1 MLKTEKEHVV
11 ADLVERLRAA
21 DTLIVAD
28 YRGLTHAE
36 LDGVRTELLG
46 HGARL
51 TVCKNRL
58 TRIAAS
64 AAGADGLLEF
74 LTGPTAI
81 AFVHD
86 GDMIA
91 VARTLNE
98 TARTTRRLELKGAV
112 LEGRSVGAEAVR
124 ELATL
129 PPTEVLRGQVL
140 GAIVAPVTS
149 LLGLVNAPLTNLV
162 GLIDAR
168 IEQLGGADAVPM
180 PEEAT
185 SAGSADEPVA
195 ADPAGDGETAHQ
207 AGDVETAGEEDTRT
221 DAGGEEAEPEAQ
233 AETGEAAEP
242 AAEPAEEEPPAEE
255 AGAPEETT
263 PEDTT
268 TEEQK

>member
-51 TVCKNRL
+51 TVCKNTL

-112 LEGRSVGAEAVR
+112 LQGRTVGAEAVR
-124 ELATL
+124 ELAML

-140 GAIVAPVTS
+140 GAIVAPLTS
-149 LLGLVNAPLTNLV
+149 LLGLVSAPLTNLV

-180 PEEAT
+180 PEDAG
-185 SAGSADEPVA
+185 SAGSAEEPVA
-195 ADPAGDGETAHQ
+195 ADPARDGETAGP
-207 AGDVETAGEEDTRT
+207 AGDVEPAGEEDTRT

-233 AETGEAAEP
+233 AEP
-242 AAEPAEEEPPAEE
+242 AAEPGEGEPAEE

-263 PEDTT
+263 PEETT
-268 TEEQK
+268 TEEQE

>member
-11 ADLVERLRAA
+11 AELVERLRAA

-51 TVCKNRL
+51 TVCKNTL

-112 LEGRSVGAEAVR
+112 LQGRSVGAEAVR

-140 GAIVAPVTS
+140 GAIVAPLTS
-149 LLGLVNAPLTNLV
+149 LLGLVSAPLTNLV

-168 IEQLGGADAVPM
+168 IEQLGGADVVPT
-180 PEEAT
+180 PEEAG
-185 SAGSADEPVA
+185 SAGSAEEPVD
-195 ADPAGDGETAHQ
+195 ADPAGGGETADQ
-207 AGDVETAGEEDTRT
+207 AGDVETAGDEDTRT
-221 DAGGEEAEPEAQ
+221 DAGGEQAEPEAQ
-233 AETGEAAEP
+233 AEP
-242 AAEPAEEEPPAEE
+242 AAEPGEEEPPAEE
-255 AGAPEETT
+255 AGAAEQPT

-268 TEEQK
+268 TEEHE

>member
-1 MLKTEKEHVV
+1 MLKTEKEQVV
-11 ADLVERLRAA
+11 AELVERLRSA

-46 HGARL
+46 HGARF
-51 TVCKNRL
+51 TVCKNTL

-64 AAGADGLLEF
+64 AAGADSLLEF

-112 LEGRSVGAEAVR
+112 LQGRSVGAEAVR

-129 PPTEVLRGQVL
+129 PPADVLRGQVL
-140 GAIVAPVTS
+140 GAIVAPLTS
-149 LLGLVNAPLTNLV
+149 LLGLVTAPLTNLV
-162 GLIDAR
+162 ALIDAS
-168 IEQLGGADAVPM
+168 IEQPRV
-180 PEEAT
+180 
-185 SAGSADEPVA
+185 
-195 ADPAGDGETAHQ
+195 
-207 AGDVETAGEEDTRT
+207 
-221 DAGGEEAEPEAQ
+221 
-233 AETGEAAEP
+233 
-242 AAEPAEEEPPAEE
+242 
-255 AGAPEETT
+255 
-263 PEDTT
+263 
-268 TEEQK
+268 

>member
-11 ADLVERLRAA
+11 AELVEQLRAA

-51 TVCKNRL
+51 TVCKNTL

-98 TARTTRRLELKGAV
+98 TARTTRRLELKGA
-112 LEGRSVGAEAVR
+112 LLQGRSVGAEAVR

-140 GAIVAPVTS
+140 GAIVAPLTS
-149 LLGLVNAPLTNLV
+149 LLGLVSAPLTSLV
-162 GLIDAR
+162 GLIEAR
-168 IEQLGGADAVPM
+168 IEQLGGADAVLV
-180 PEEAT
+180 PEDAG
-185 SAGSADEPVA
+185 SAGSAEEPVA
-195 ADPAGDGETAHQ
+195 ADPAGDGETADQ
-207 AGDVETAGEEDTRT
+207 AGDVETAGEAGEEDTRT
-221 DAGGEEAEPEAQ
+221 DAGGEEAEPEA
-233 AETGEAAEP
+233 EAEP
-242 AAEPAEEEPPAEE
+242 GAEPGEEEPPAEE

-268 TEEQK
+268 TEEPE